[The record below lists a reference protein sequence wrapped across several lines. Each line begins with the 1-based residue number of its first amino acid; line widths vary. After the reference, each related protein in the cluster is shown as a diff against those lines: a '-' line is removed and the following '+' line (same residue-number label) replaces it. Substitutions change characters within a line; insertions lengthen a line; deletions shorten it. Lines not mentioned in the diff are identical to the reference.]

1 MSYRYN
7 DGLRSQRLLT
17 RFLTHD
23 DSAHWIP
30 FLKNAEATKYFP
42 STELDVK
49 ERSMDWMQRQLDR
62 YAQSRYGL
70 QALVNQANGEFIGQ
84 CGLLAQTVDGVKE
97 IEVGYHILPSQWGR
111 GYAPEA
117 AKLFL
122 DYAFSNHI
130 SDSIISIIH
139 TGNLRSQRVA
149 EKNGL
154 KRDKRTGY
162 NDRDVYIYRISKG

>member
-1 MSYRYN
+1 MSYHYK
-7 DGLRSQRLLT
+7 DGLRSDRLLT
-17 RFLTHD
+17 RFLTAD
-23 DSAHWIP
+23 DSEEWIS
-30 FLKNAEATKYFP
+30 FLENPEATKFFP
-42 STELDVK
+42 ATKVDVK
-49 ERSMDWMQRQLDR
+49 ERSIDWIQRQLDR
-62 YAQSRYGL
+62 YAKSRYGL

-84 CGLLAQTVDGVKE
+84 CGLLAQTVDGVGE

-130 SDSIISIIH
+130 SDTAISIIH

-154 KRDKRTGY
+154 KRDKRTVY
-162 NDRDVYIYRISKG
+162 NDGDVYIYRISKG